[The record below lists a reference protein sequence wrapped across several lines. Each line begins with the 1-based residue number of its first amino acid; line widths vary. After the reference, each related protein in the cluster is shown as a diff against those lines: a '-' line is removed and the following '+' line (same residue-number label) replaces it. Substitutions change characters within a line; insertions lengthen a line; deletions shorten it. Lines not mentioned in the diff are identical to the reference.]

1 MQLACFVPLSLLWV
15 ILCALEIVM
24 ATMYFFTNENSIV
37 NRHIKTPCNLTIML
51 FKLAR
56 PPPMTSSSKGV
67 GCMWKI
73 HIEAK
78 SC

>member
-1 MQLACFVPLSLLWV
+1 MDAHAACV
-15 ILCALEIVM
+15 LCASQSPLGLEIVM

-56 PPPMTSSSKGV
+56 PPSMTSSSKGV